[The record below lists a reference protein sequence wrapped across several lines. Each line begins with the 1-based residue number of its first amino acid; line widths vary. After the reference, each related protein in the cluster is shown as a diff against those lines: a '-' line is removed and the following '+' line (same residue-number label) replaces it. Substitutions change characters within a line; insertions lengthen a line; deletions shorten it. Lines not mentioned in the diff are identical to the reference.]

1 MKELLFSVCVASLF
15 SSVITFICP
24 KGNEG
29 IGKSLKLL
37 CSLCVC
43 ACLIFPVMKLMK
55 NDFEMSFSAPS
66 IDESSGKESMSAY
79 IDGTIENACREMERY
94 VSFAFGVKDPIL
106 TLKTDKSNSEKVVII
121 EGHLEGEGSLEE
133 AANYISSVLFC
144 KITYEEG

>member
-66 IDESSGKESMSAY
+66 IDENTENESMEAY
-79 IDGTIENACREMERY
+79 IDGTLENVCCEMERY
-94 VSFAFGVKDPIL
+94 VSITFGVKDPML
-106 TLKTDKSNSEKVVII
+106 TLKADKSSSEGVIII
-121 EGHLEGEGSLEE
+121 EGHLDGEGRLEE
-133 AANYISSVLFC
+133 AANYISTVLSC
-144 KITYEEG
+144 KITYGEG